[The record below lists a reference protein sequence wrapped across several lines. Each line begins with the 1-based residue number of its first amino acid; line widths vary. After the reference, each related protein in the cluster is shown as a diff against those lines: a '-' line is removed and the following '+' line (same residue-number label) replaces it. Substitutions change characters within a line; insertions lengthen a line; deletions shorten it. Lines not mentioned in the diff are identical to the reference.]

1 MRKRLKIGLS
11 RLINTQENTLPLEC
25 SLLSY
30 IKKSDME
37 TQKKTLG
44 KLKLN
49 KLSEKELENR
59 AMKVLKGG
67 CDCYSVCR
75 ETSVSDSANYNQ
87 GY

>member
-1 MRKRLKIGLS
+1 
-11 RLINTQENTLPLEC
+11 
-25 SLLSY
+25 
-30 IKKSDME
+30 ME

-67 CDCYSVCR
+67 CD
-75 ETSVSDSANYNQ
+75 SANYNQ